1 MISYFLVG
9 RIIMTDMRDRGLG
22 SKRTPGLKMGG
33 PPYISLKRVKVKI
46 AKMVKTKEDHT

>member
-1 MISYFLVG
+1 MMSHFLVG
-9 RIIMTDMRDRGLG
+9 RIIMTDMHDMGLG

-33 PPYISLKRVKVKI
+33 HPYISLKWLKVKI